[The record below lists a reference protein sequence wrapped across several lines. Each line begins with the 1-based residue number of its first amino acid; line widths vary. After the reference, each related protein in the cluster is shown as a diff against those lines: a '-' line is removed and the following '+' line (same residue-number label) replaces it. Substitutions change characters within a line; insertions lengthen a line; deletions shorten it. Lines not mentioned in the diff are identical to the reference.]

1 MGCIDVCVQNCM
13 NIPIN
18 LSLCFSV
25 SLEDTVSLRAESI
38 NLRMNHEKCNCLDD
52 FDRLVYNERYRRRY
66 RLSLFLF
73 HK

>member
-25 SLEDTVSLRAESI
+25 SLEDTVSLRTESI
-38 NLRMNHEKCNCLDD
+38 NPKIRKQSQWQSQLQ
-52 FDRLVYNERYRRRY
+52 
-66 RLSLFLF
+66 
-73 HK
+73 

>member
-25 SLEDTVSLRAESI
+25 SLEDTVSLRTESI

-52 FDRLVYNERYRRRY
+52 SDRLVYNY
-66 RLSLFLF
+66 
-73 HK
+73 KQ

>member
-25 SLEDTVSLRAESI
+25 SLEDTVSLRTESI
-38 NLRMNHEKCNCLDD
+38 NLLNSGAK
-52 FDRLVYNERYRRRY
+52 VG
-66 RLSLFLF
+66 LFRTS
-73 HK
+73 

>member
-25 SLEDTVSLRAESI
+25 SLEDTVSLRTESI

-52 FDRLVYNERYRRRY
+52 FDRLV
-66 RLSLFLF
+66 
-73 HK
+73 

>member
-1 MGCIDVCVQNCM
+1 MECMDVCVQNCM

-18 LSLCFSV
+18 LSLCFSI
-25 SLEDTVSLRAESI
+25 SLEDTVSLQNESI
-38 NLRMNHEKCNCLDD
+38 NLRMNHEKCNYLDV

-73 HK
+73 YK

>member
-25 SLEDTVSLRAESI
+25 SLEDTVSLRTESI

-52 FDRLVYNERYRRRY
+52 FDRLVYNERYRWRY
-66 RLSLFLF
+66 SLTVFLF
-73 HK
+73 YK